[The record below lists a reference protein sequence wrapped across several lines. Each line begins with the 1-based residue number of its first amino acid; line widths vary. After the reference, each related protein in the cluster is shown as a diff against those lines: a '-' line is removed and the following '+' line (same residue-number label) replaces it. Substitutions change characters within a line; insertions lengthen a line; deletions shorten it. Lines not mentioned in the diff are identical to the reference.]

1 MVIIDM
7 EEKRVYDNQC
17 LKRNGCATGGLSV
30 RNSVQKM
37 LALWGSLGIMLT
49 ISGCSMDVTQW
60 KKQER
65 IVEPQ
70 KEVVESTP
78 QPTDWV
84 GGKHIDT
91 IVEQTQGPVSPSGKS
106 YTYYDTVEPT
116 YIDGV
121 LLVNKEYALPR
132 SYGDGEDEA
141 AYEALLKLQEGA
153 RQAGYSMPLMSG
165 FRSFETQDKLYNKY
179 VEEDGVAKADTYS
192 AWPGHSEHQT
202 GLAFDVGW
210 VDLQF
215 ADTGAGQWLA
225 QHSHEYGFIIR
236 YPEGKEGVTGYQ
248 YEPWHVRYL
257 GVDLATKVY
266 ESGLCLEEYLGVD

>member
-1 MVIIDM
+1 M
-7 EEKRVYDNQC
+7 
-17 LKRNGCATGGLSV
+17 

-60 KKQER
+60 KKQEQ

-121 LLVNKEYALPR
+121 LLVNKEYAFPR

-179 VEEDGVAKADTYS
+179 VEEDGVEKADTYS

-225 QHSHEYGFIIR
+225 QPSHEYGFIIR
-236 YPEGKEGVTGYQ
+236 YPEGKEDVTGYQ